1 MYIERAKQMGLQ
13 TIMLSQVTPLLV
25 MVESCYL
32 LPVFFG
38 NRAERR
44 NELDVQ
50 HKGRQEVKYQE
61 FLNLTYVGCRN
72 KKARRAPPAHSGTYV
87 GYITGTNN

>member
-32 LPVFFG
+32 LPVFFLVIVPRG
-38 NRAERR
+38 ETSWMCNIKAGKKSSTRS
-44 NELDVQ
+44 
-50 HKGRQEVKYQE
+50 
-61 FLNLTYVGCRN
+61 FL
-72 KKARRAPPAHSGTYV
+72 
-87 GYITGTNN
+87 I

>member
-1 MYIERAKQMGLQ
+1 MYIERVKLMGLQ

-38 NRAERR
+38 NHAERR
-44 NELDVQ
+44 N
-50 HKGRQEVKYQE
+50 KP
-61 FLNLTYVGCRN
+61 GC
-72 KKARRAPPAHSGTYV
+72 AA
-87 GYITGTNN
+87 